1 MMKNFIGSRALPEF
15 VYHAPDTVEEVTAQL
30 ESSDTPFRILAG
42 CTDFIPALRT
52 GRWEL
57 NEGTHV
63 IDLKRIKALD
73 YIEKQGDTLRI
84 GSCTRLSGILESAL
98 IREHAPVLV
107 EAVGRMASWQVRNT
121 ATIGGNICMSS
132 PAADTA
138 PPLLVMDAAVTLAG
152 PSGRQEIRLE
162 DFFKGPGRNVLE
174 KNQVLTEISFPAP
187 EENGTSA
194 FLKIGNRTAVII
206 SIASAAA
213 RLALNNG
220 VCDNPKIAMGSVA
233 PTPLRMERA
242 ESFLAGKP
250 LEARV
255 IEECA
260 DIVSEDISPITDLR
274 ASGEYRRDVA
284 RTLVKRAITKCKER
298 HQ

>member
-15 VYHAPDTVEEVTAQL
+15 IYHAPDTMDEMTDLL
-30 ESSDTPFRILAG
+30 ENIDKPFRVMAG

-73 YIEKQGDTLRI
+73 YIEKQGNFVRI
-84 GSCTRLSGILESAL
+84 GSCTRLSGILESDL
-98 IREHAPVLV
+98 IRQHAPVLA
-107 EAVGRMASWQVRNT
+107 EAAGRMASWQIRNT
-121 ATIGGNICMSS
+121 ATIGGNLCMSS

-138 PPLLVMDAAVTLAG
+138 PPLLVMDAAVTVTG
-152 PSGRQEIRLE
+152 PSGTEEIRLDE
-162 DFFKGPGRNVLE
+162 FFEGPGRNVLE
-174 KNQVLTEISFPAP
+174 KNQVLTEISFPAL
-187 EENGTSA
+187 EESGTSA

-206 SIASAAA
+206 SIVSAAV
-213 RLALNNG
+213 RLAVHDG

-233 PTPLRMERA
+233 PTPLRMGRA
-242 ESFLAGKP
+242 ERFLAGRP

-260 DIVSEDISPITDLR
+260 DIVSRDISPITDLR

-284 RTLVKRAITKCKER
+284 RTLVKRAINKCKER
-298 HQ
+298 L

>member
-1 MMKNFIGSRALPEF
+1 MKNFIGSRALPEF
-15 VYHAPDTVEEVTAQL
+15 IYHAPDTMDEVTDLL
-30 ESSDTPFRILAG
+30 ENMDKPFRVLAG

-57 NEGTHV
+57 SEDTHV

-73 YIEKQGDTLRI
+73 YIEKQGDTVRI
-84 GSCTRLSGILESAL
+84 GSCARLSGILESDL
-98 IREHAPVLV
+98 IRQHAPVLA
-107 EAVGRMASWQVRNT
+107 EAVGRMASWQIRNA

-138 PPLLVMDAAVTLAG
+138 PPLLVMDAQVTLTG

-162 DFFKGPGRNVLE
+162 DFFQGPGRNVLE
-174 KNQVLTEISFPAP
+174 KNQILTEISFPAL

-206 SIASAAA
+206 SIVSAAA
-213 RLALNNG
+213 RLAINNG
-220 VCDNPKIAMGSVA
+220 VCTHPKIAMGSVA
-233 PTPLRMERA
+233 PTPLRMKRA
-242 ESFLAGKP
+242 EKFLENKP
-250 LEARV
+250 LDTQV
-255 IEECA
+255 IEDCA

-274 ASGEYRRDVA
+274 ASGEYRRDVG